1 VVPRGISSDAQS
13 GLDPLAAGL
22 RSTKIPTSE
31 FIIRVSLSANSP
43 HHKSQELIIVLGHK
57 KFHLLPPEAE
67 RLLSPST
74 SPRFKNTSTIPI
86 SVCSL
91 SQLDSS
97 YHGYEDLS
105 PAKLDESRKSLE
117 EAAKLDG
124 ACEVCLGPGESVVV
138 PEGWWHSA
146 EGGDAPGV
154 GVGAW
159 FR

>member
-1 VVPRGISSDAQS
+1 MV
-13 GLDPLAAGL
+13 
-22 RSTKIPTSE
+22 
-31 FIIRVSLSANSP
+31 
-43 HHKSQELIIVLGHK
+43 VLGHK

-67 RLLSPST
+67 RLLSPSP

-91 SQLDSS
+91 SKLDTDN
-97 YHGYEDLS
+97 HGYDDLS
-105 PAKLDESRKSLE
+105 PQKLEESRRSLE

-124 ACEVCLGPGESVVV
+124 ACEVCLGPGESVLV

>member
-1 VVPRGISSDAQS
+1 MCLGGQS
-13 GLDPLAAGL
+13 GLDLQGAGL
-22 RSTKIPTSE
+22 HFTKILISGYTT
-31 FIIRVSLSANSP
+31 RVCLYTDLPFHQAL
-43 HHKSQELIIVLGHK
+43 HTTVQKLMVVLGHK

-67 RLLSPST
+67 RLLSPSP

-91 SQLDSS
+91 SKLDTNN
-97 YHGYEDLS
+97 HGYYDLS
-105 PAKLDESRKSLE
+105 PEKLEESRKSLE

-124 ACEVCLGPGESVVV
+124 ACEVFLGPGESVLV

>member
-1 VVPRGISSDAQS
+1 MSPIISYPKYSIDS
-13 GLDPLAAGL
+13 
-22 RSTKIPTSE
+22 R
-31 FIIRVSLSANSP
+31 
-43 HHKSQELIIVLGHK
+43 LISVLGHK
-57 KFHLLPPEAE
+57 KFHLLPPSAE

-86 SVCSL
+86 SVSSL
-91 SQLDSS
+91 AQLETSGYSQYD
-97 YHGYEDLS
+97 DLS
-105 PAKLDESRKSLE
+105 RQDLDRHVKSLE
-117 EAAKLDG
+117 EAAGLEG

-146 EGGDAPGV
+146 EGGDGPGV